1 MSISESS
8 PPLLRSSAPP
18 LRSPGTTTRVVLFLL
33 SIIASGLLFAVGFPP
48 AAPDRLPVLIL
59 AVALAV
65 TASGSPARAITL
77 FAFLFPCAG
86 LLARLSGGTDP
97 IAWPALLFGGLAA
110 GWSFRFIYD
119 FESSP
124 DPSPLDSPLSALLL
138 VWVLATG
145 VAADRASSLWAVF
158 HGL

>member
-1 MSISESS
+1 MNRWTDK
-8 PPLLRSSAPP
+8 PMN
-18 LRSPGTTTRVVLFLL
+18 RSPGTGTRVLLFLL
-33 SIIASGLLFAVGFPP
+33 SVAASGLLFAVGFPP
-48 AAPDRLPVLIL
+48 AGPVRLPVLIL
-59 AVALAV
+59 ARALAV
-65 TASGSPARAITL
+65 TASGSPTRAITI

-86 LLARLSGGTDP
+86 LLARLSGGTAP

-110 GWSFRFIYD
+110 GWSFRFIYE
-119 FESSP
+119 FESAP

-145 VAADRASSLWAVF
+145 VAAARASSLWAVF